1 MSKPS
6 QGVDQHWYGKIKIG
20 MSKNHKTR
28 ERVYRFT
35 NLFCGFD
42 TMAAE
47 DSPTSGKGKIPS
59 SRSSKKVCLV
69 IHHLGYIPTYRTGN
83 GNSHATIVKSN
94 PAGTGSWLQGI

>member
-6 QGVDQHWYGKIKIG
+6 QGVDQHRYGNIKIG
-20 MSKNHKTR
+20 MSKKHKTR
-28 ERVYRFT
+28 ESVYRFT
-35 NLFCGFD
+35 NFFCGFD

-47 DSPTSGKGKIPS
+47 DSPTSGKGQIPS
-59 SRSSKKVCLV
+59 SRSSKLCLM

-83 GNSHATIVKSN
+83 GRPHATIVKSN